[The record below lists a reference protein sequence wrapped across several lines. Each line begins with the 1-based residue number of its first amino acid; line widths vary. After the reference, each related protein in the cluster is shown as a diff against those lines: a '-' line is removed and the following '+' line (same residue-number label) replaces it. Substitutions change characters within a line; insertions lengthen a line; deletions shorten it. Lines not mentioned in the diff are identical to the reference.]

1 MSSDAF
7 SQMYW
12 TDRQIDKTAMEKCK
26 TKDDKMNGQMDRSS
40 DEQCKV
46 IENGSDCVNVGTER
60 QK

>member
-1 MSSDAF
+1 M
-7 SQMYW
+7 
-12 TDRQIDKTAMEKCK
+12 DKTAMKKCK